1 MFFGGNTYRIAA
13 CTDVGGPLSFTIQDY
28 KGNTLFTNK
37 DYENA
42 PYWDLEFPTTIE
54 CSIFI
59 QLPPETIKLAG
70 GNSGKSE
77 TASESDSVT
86 TDARGNDEAVAEVC
100 AVVVIG
106 YKQ

>member
-1 MFFGGNTYRIAA
+1 MNFEIPRSFFELICGKYQTLKN
-13 CTDVGGPLSFTIQDY
+13 LKY

-70 GNSGKSE
+70 GNPGKSE